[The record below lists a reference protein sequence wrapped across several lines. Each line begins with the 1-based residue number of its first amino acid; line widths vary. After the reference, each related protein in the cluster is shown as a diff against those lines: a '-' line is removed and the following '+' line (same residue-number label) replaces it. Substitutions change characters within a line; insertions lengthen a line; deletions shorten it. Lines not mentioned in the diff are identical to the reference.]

1 MAVVPDLA
9 RDRMQSHPHEDMA
22 GRGLPS
28 DMMFTGPLLSL
39 GLDRLCV
46 LALILAHG
54 PHREEAASALKAR
67 DSAADGV
74 PAIVATDT
82 AAGAVVEART
92 EAGVATV
99 IRLCSMTASAQ
110 S

>member
-1 MAVVPDLA
+1 
-9 RDRMQSHPHEDMA
+9 MQGRPHGDMA

-28 DMMFTGPLLSL
+28 DMTFTGLLLSL
-39 GLDRLCV
+39 DLDRLCV
-46 LALILAHG
+46 LAPILARG

-99 IRLCSMTASAQ
+99 IRLCSTIQLSQ
-110 S
+110 GSSQ